1 MGQLAGKPA
10 PKPETAWVG
19 QLWDLW
25 WEEGKSEEKGVE
37 MLTFGDAWSIPTILL
52 WESDE
57 SLD

>member
-25 WEEGKSEEKGVE
+25 GEEGKSEEKGVE

-52 WESDE
+52 
-57 SLD
+57 